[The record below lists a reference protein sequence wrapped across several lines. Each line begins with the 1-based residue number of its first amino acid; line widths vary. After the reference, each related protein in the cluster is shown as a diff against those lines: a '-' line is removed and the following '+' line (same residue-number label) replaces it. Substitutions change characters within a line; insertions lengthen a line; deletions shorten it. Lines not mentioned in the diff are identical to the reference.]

1 MMILLKF
8 ILIIF
13 IAGVLF
19 GGISIVR
26 IVHRVR
32 NMTDQF
38 RKETEKQYRRPAGDD
53 NNVVDHRSS
62 EDANKK
68 IIPKDEG
75 DYVDYEDS

>member
-1 MMILLKF
+1 MMMLFKF

-19 GGISIVR
+19 GGISIMR
-26 IVHRVR
+26 IVRLVR
-32 NMTDQF
+32 KVADQF
-38 RKETEKQYRRPAGDD
+38 RDEAEKQYRRPAGDD
-53 NNVVDHRSS
+53 NNVVDHRSP
-62 EDANKK
+62 EDVNKK